1 MLSVT
6 NLFLPASR
14 EPLWQFYR
22 SITYPQPVVKEQ
34 AYAQSYPWILWD
46 GVWVHR
52 EHEDILHALQSGA
65 DTLPYYEKACSTL
78 KKYVDA
84 VKTNRVSFSAVK
96 PAGLL
101 SDLDI
106 VIAQIK
112 SAKELAL
119 IGSSQNIHKVRELC
133 NDTTLTVDYF
143 KLRGDFIKSAEE
155 IIDTHGSTPI
165 VIDAASIGEYKHL
178 IKDWKHI
185 YALQ

>member
-1 MLSVT
+1 MT

-14 EPLWQFYR
+14 EPLWKSYR
-22 SITYPQPVVKEQ
+22 STNYPEPVVKEQ

-65 DTLPYYEKACSTL
+65 DSLTYYKEPCTAL
-78 KKYVDA
+78 KNCINIT
-84 VKTNRVSFSAVK
+84 KTTGVPFVGIR
-96 PAGLL
+96 PASQL

-106 VIAQIK
+106 VITQIK

-119 IGSSQNIHKVRELC
+119 IGSSQSIHKVRELC

-155 IIDTHGSTPI
+155 IIETHGSTPI
-165 VIDAASIGEYKHL
+165 VIDAASIEEYKHL
-178 IKDWKHI
+178 IRDWKHI